1 MTGTKQKTIEKPVTL
16 EGIGLHTG
24 HLSKVTF
31 RPAEINAG
39 TSFVRTDLP
48 ERPVIPAL
56 VGSVVSVLR
65 GTSLGNAHARVHT
78 VEHILAAVA
87 GLGIDNLIIEIEA
100 DEPPAL
106 DGSAK
111 EFVDALLKAGIVEQD
126 APREYLAVEK
136 TIIYH
141 DDKQAVDLV
150 IVPSAEFRVTYMID
164 YPNKALGTQY
174 TSLYVMDEFAREFAP
189 ARTYCRISEAER
201 LKSDGLIQGGTLDNA
216 VVFIDQKPESA
227 YLKRLAALFNLKDE
241 DLTTDGETLGNR
253 PLRFPN
259 EPVRHKVVDLLGD
272 LALVGLPLRG
282 HVLAARAG
290 HAAHIELAR
299 RLRKEYETTLLTRKY
314 GSKSGTGYIFDSKAI
329 ERLLPHRYPMLLV
342 DRILELRPGEKVVGL
357 KNVTRNEPFF
367 DGHFPG
373 HAIMPGVL
381 LIEAMGQT
389 GGVLLLNSVE
399 EPENKVV
406 YFTGLDNVRF
416 RKTVHPGDQI
426 IFSVEMQIFRRG
438 MCKMRG
444 EARVDDVLVAEADLS
459 AVVVDR

>member
-216 VVFIDQKPESA
+216 VVFFFNKP
-227 YLKRLAALFNLKDE
+227 
-241 DLTTDGETLGNR
+241 
-253 PLRFPN
+253 
-259 EPVRHKVVDLLGD
+259 
-272 LALVGLPLRG
+272 
-282 HVLAARAG
+282 
-290 HAAHIELAR
+290 
-299 RLRKEYETTLLTRKY
+299 
-314 GSKSGTGYIFDSKAI
+314 
-329 ERLLPHRYPMLLV
+329 
-342 DRILELRPGEKVVGL
+342 
-357 KNVTRNEPFF
+357 
-367 DGHFPG
+367 
-373 HAIMPGVL
+373 
-381 LIEAMGQT
+381 Q
-389 GGVLLLNSVE
+389 
-399 EPENKVV
+399 
-406 YFTGLDNVRF
+406 
-416 RKTVHPGDQI
+416 
-426 IFSVEMQIFRRG
+426 
-438 MCKMRG
+438 
-444 EARVDDVLVAEADLS
+444 
-459 AVVVDR
+459 

>member
-1 MTGTKQKTIEKPVTL
+1 MMGTKQKTIARPVSLAGT
-16 EGIGLHTG
+16 GLHTG
-24 HLSKVTF
+24 HASRVTF

-39 TSFVRTDLP
+39 ICFVRTDLS

-65 GTSLGNAHARVHT
+65 ETTLGNAHVRIHT
-78 VEHILAAVA
+78 VEHVLAAAA
-87 GLGIDNLIIEIEA
+87 GLGIDNVVIEVSA

-106 DGSAK
+106 DGSIK
-111 EFVDALLKAGIVEQD
+111 EFVDLLLDAGIVEQD

-136 TIIYH
+136 TILYH
-141 DDKQAVDLV
+141 NEEDGVDLV
-150 IVPSAEFRVTYMID
+150 IVPSDEFRVTYMID

-174 TSLYVMDEFAREFAP
+174 TSLYSMDEFVREFAP
-189 ARTYCRISEAER
+189 ARTFCRISEAER
-201 LKSDGLIQGGTLDNA
+201 LKAEGLAQGGTLDNA
-216 VVFIDQKPESA
+216 LVFIDQKPDSA
-227 YLKRLAALFNLKDE
+227 YLKRLAQLYQLKDE
-241 DLTTDGETLGNR
+241 DLVTDTETLGNR

-314 GSKSGTGYIFDSKAI
+314 GSKSGTGYIFDSQAI

-342 DRILELRPGEKVVGL
+342 DRILDLRPGEKVVGF
-357 KNVTRNEPFF
+357 KNITRNEPFF

-373 HAIMPGVL
+373 HSIMPGVL

-389 GGVLLLNSVE
+389 GGILLLNSVE
-399 EPENKVV
+399 DPETKVV

-416 RKTVHPGDQI
+416 RKPVVPGDQV
-426 IFSVEMQIFRRG
+426 IFSVEMQMFRRG

-444 EARVDDVLVAEADLS
+444 EARVDDVVVAEADMS
-459 AVVVDR
+459 AIVVDR